1 MIATTINLMPWREER
16 RKQQQQ
22 DFMIMLGVAAALG
35 VLVWWVWTTTVS
47 SQIDNQSARN
57 SYIEKELALLDGQ
70 IKEIQELESRRE
82 ELVARMDTIQK
93 LQNDR
98 PSIVYIFDQIARTV
112 PDGVYYTEIERVGGN
127 FTFKGVA
134 DSNTRISA
142 LMRSLNE
149 SPWFKSPNLQTV
161 DAIPGSEAS
170 SFVLTAVQE
179 SEEGAEEEPAAK
191 KPGGKKK

>member
-22 DFMIMLGVAAALG
+22 DFLVLLGVAAALG
-35 VLVWWVWTTTVS
+35 LLVWWAWTSAVS
-47 SQIDNQSARN
+47 AQIEDQQGRN

-70 IKEIQELESRRE
+70 IKEIKELETRRA

-98 PSIVYIFDQIARTV
+98 PSIVYIFDQLARTV
-112 PDGVYYTEIERVGGN
+112 PNGVYYTEIARQGGA
-127 FTFKGVA
+127 FTIKGLA
-134 DSNTRISA
+134 ESNTRISA

-149 SPWFKSPNLQTV
+149 SPWFTDPSLQTV
-161 DAIPGSEAS
+161 DAVPGSEAS
-170 SFVLTAVQE
+170 SFVLTVTQEAQE
-179 SEEGAEEEPAAK
+179 SEQDKAA
-191 KPGGKKK
+191 GGKAGGR